1 MTFTL
6 GCFCSVSK
14 SGLSWYFL
22 FAAILN
28 SESEKTLYT
37 KVVEDFISFQQY
49 KDGHHMIQVA
59 QDMPSASYCIYAETL
74 SGWILYLA
82 VLPRFKDRN
91 QESLL
96 YES

>member
-14 SGLSWYFL
+14 SGQSWYFL
-22 FAAILN
+22 FSAKLN
-28 SESEKTLYT
+28 SESGKMLYT

-74 SGWILYLA
+74 SGWILCLA
-82 VLPRFKDRN
+82 VLLKLSDRTG
-91 QESLL
+91 
-96 YES
+96 